1 MFYTIFSWHN
11 MGALCADFQA
21 NLSWKCPQI
30 MSTEDCAKHCPKNEW
45 TLEEFYASD
54 VCFGKKC

>member
-1 MFYTIFSWHN
+1 MFYTIYSWHN
-11 MGALCADFQA
+11 LGVLSADFQA

-30 MSTEDCAKHCPKNEW
+30 MQTEDFAKHCSQNEW

>member
-1 MFYTIFSWHN
+1 